1 MATSKT
7 PAPPAAPAFRV
18 SPRDILQMFQER
30 WLIGLFA
37 GAVAAGAFIFF
48 QPKKEPVYHSEVSLL
63 FESRKD
69 RVLNIQEVVD
79 TGVRSVGELNI
90 HAEQLRSQTFFEYM
104 LTSFSK
110 EETER
115 IQRAYRDPEN
125 PDKPVPSLAEIIRPN
140 VTIHPRRNTTIIII
154 GVSNR
159 NPEAAALIAN
169 RYARRYIDYNLD
181 RANSGTNSA
190 IIFLRNQAEE
200 MRSQVEA
207 AEASLQDFREKH
219 NVASLGENQN
229 VILQKVGT
237 VGTALVQAQMEQ
249 VEMRSVLDKIE
260 EYRRADRDLL
270 EIPAIST
277 YGQVSSLRS
286 RLADLKAQRL
296 LLSEK
301 YLRLHP
307 KMTQNELQIT
317 EVSRLLQEAIAMAI
331 ANLETRLRIAAQHE
345 SRLRK
350 ELEQAEAMAHQL
362 DKISVDYRFLEQDA
376 VTKRATYARIVDRLN
391 EASVASQMENTNIK
405 IFDPAYVPVSAVGDG
420 MMGTMIKASVLGL
433 GLMVF
438 VPLGFGFFDTRIK
451 TVSHVEDSLG
461 EVLLGAVKTID
472 GLGEVERA
480 HVYRLQ
486 KDDGLTES
494 YRGIYSSIDIHSTE
508 AFPKAI
514 VSTSSMPGDGK
525 SLTASNLAAVF
536 AAHGRRTLLVD
547 CDLRRPVLH
556 RYFGLD
562 VTNGWIQ
569 CLSPAALTS
578 PNPPEPP
585 TIAFTENLDLL
596 PSGGIA
602 KNPTEMLEKF
612 VTTGM
617 LKRLLTRY
625 DLVILDTPPVAI
637 FPDALLLSRYC
648 KELIY
653 VCKFG
658 SVRLNNVRRTLQ
670 KIHETGIKVLGL
682 VINQMPESR
691 FRACG
696 YEGYGAYGQEYYQA
710 YAKTSAAH

>member
-1 MATSKT
+1 
-7 PAPPAAPAFRV
+7 PQINGF
-18 SPRDILQMFQER
+18 
-30 WLIGLFA
+30 
-37 GAVAAGAFIFF
+37 
-48 QPKKEPVYHSEVSLL
+48 
-63 FESRKD
+63 
-69 RVLNIQEVVD
+69 
-79 TGVRSVGELNI
+79 
-90 HAEQLRSQTFFEYM
+90 
-104 LTSFSK
+104 
-110 EETER
+110 
-115 IQRAYRDPEN
+115 
-125 PDKPVPSLAEIIRPN
+125 
-140 VTIHPRRNTTIIII
+140 
-154 GVSNR
+154 
-159 NPEAAALIAN
+159 
-169 RYARRYIDYNLD
+169 
-181 RANSGTNSA
+181 
-190 IIFLRNQAEE
+190 
-200 MRSQVEA
+200 
-207 AEASLQDFREKH
+207 
-219 NVASLGENQN
+219 
-229 VILQKVGT
+229 
-237 VGTALVQAQMEQ
+237 
-249 VEMRSVLDKIE
+249 
-260 EYRRADRDLL
+260 
-270 EIPAIST
+270 
-277 YGQVSSLRS
+277 GQVNGLRV
-286 RLADLKAQRL
+286 RLEELKAARL
-296 LLSEK
+296 LLAEK

-307 KMTQNELQIT
+307 KMVQNQLQIDET
-317 EVSRLLQEAIAMAI
+317 SRLLNDAVKMAI

-350 ELEQAEAMAHQL
+350 ELADAEGKAHEL
-362 DKISVDYRFLEQDA
+362 DKTSIDYRFLEQDA
-376 VTKRATYARIVDRLN
+376 ATKRSTYARIVDRLN

-405 IFDPAYVPVSAVGDG
+405 IFDPAYVPMSAIGDG
-420 MMGTMIKASVLGL
+420 ALGIALKAGVIGVGL
-433 GLMVF
+433 LVF
-438 VPLGFGFFDTRIK
+438 VPLGLGFLDTRIK

-461 EVLLGAVKTID
+461 EVLLGAVKPID

-480 HVYRLQ
+480 HVYRLH

-514 VSTSSMPGDGK
+514 ISTSSMPGDGK

-556 RYFGLD
+556 RYFGVD

-569 CLSPAALTS
+569 ALNAPAPAAGT
-578 PNPPEPP
+578 PAEPP

-596 PSGGIA
+596 PSGGVA

-612 VTTGM
+612 VTSGM

-625 DLVILDTPPVAI
+625 DLVILDTPPVAV

-670 KIHETGIKVLGL
+670 KLHETGVKVLGL

-696 YEGYGAYGQEYYQA
+696 YQGYGAYGQEYYQA